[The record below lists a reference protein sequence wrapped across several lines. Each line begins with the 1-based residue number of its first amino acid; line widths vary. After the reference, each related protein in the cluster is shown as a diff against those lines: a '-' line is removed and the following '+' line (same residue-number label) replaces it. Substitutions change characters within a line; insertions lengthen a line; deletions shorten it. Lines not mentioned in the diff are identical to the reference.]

1 LPNSREEEPYSL
13 MFSSLSHPARRK
25 ILRLLAEKPRNFSTI
40 LETLGISS
48 SHLTYHLE
56 NLGDLLVKLD
66 DGRYKLSPLG
76 DAAVCTMRGVE
87 EPPEAQQK
95 RIKMPL
101 SWKAI
106 FAVLMIGII
115 ISSAVSVAQYMSF
128 NQLSLDY
135 QQMSE
140 NYEQLEADYETL
152 DAAYEQLSIENQR
165 LMSWGTS
172 PTTAV
177 EFLRDVVNL
186 DLTKY
191 SSTLESATVE
201 YRDDLGGIVEEIS
214 KWALTYESS
223 KVDVYFR
230 FRNSRLYTYSLDVI
244 EGAPY
249 YSELQPTNLI
259 DASKGI
265 LERYQ
270 QYSGTSH
277 LEPMISML
285 EAVNTDGNF
294 AQTTGNI
301 KLIRSGT
308 TGTKI
313 EFQYTTNNVDYQA
326 KTVVLTF
333 DEYGFLESLSDSW
346 LLYSIGSTQVNIS
359 KEEAI
364 DIAMEYA
371 QNCTWTSNG
380 QTINNFILER
390 DGATAELWP
399 HVRDKALTL
408 IPYWYVTIPLDG
420 IYPEQVTH
428 IGVGLWADTGEFSS
442 CQPK

>member
-1 LPNSREEEPYSL
+1 

-56 NLGDLLVKLD
+56 NLGELLTKLD

-87 EPPEAQQK
+87 EPPEAQQR
-95 RIKMPL
+95 RIRMPL

-115 ISSAVSVAQYMSF
+115 ISSALSVSQYMALA
-128 NQLSLDY
+128 QLSSDY
-135 QQMSE
+135 QQQSE
-140 NYEQLEADYETL
+140 DLEALEADN
-152 DAAYEQLSIENQR
+152 EQLLVENQR

-177 EFLRDVVNL
+177 AFLRDVVYL

-191 SSTLESATVE
+191 VSTLESATVE
-201 YRDDLGGIVEEIS
+201 YRDDLGGIVEELI
-214 KWALTYESS
+214 KWSLAYDSS
-223 KVDVYFR
+223 KVDVTFR
-230 FRNSRLYTYSLDVI
+230 FRNASLSSYSLKVT
-244 EGAPY
+244 EGTPY
-249 YSELQPTNLI
+249 YSELQPTRTI
-259 DASKGI
+259 DAAKGI

-270 QYSGTSH
+270 QYSGASH
-277 LEPMISML
+277 LGPMISML
-285 EAVNTDGNF
+285 ETVETDGNF
-294 AQTTGNI
+294 VKTSGNI
-301 KLIRSGT
+301 KLIRSGESEP
-308 TGTKI
+308 KI
-313 EFQYTTNNVDYQA
+313 EFFYTSHNIEYQA
-326 KTVVLTF
+326 KSVVLSF

-346 LLYSIGSTQVNIS
+346 LLFNIGSTQVNIS

-371 QNCTWTSNG
+371 KNFTWTANG
-380 QTINNFILER
+380 QTISDFLLEE
-390 DGATAELWP
+390 DKATAELWP
-399 HVRDKALTL
+399 HVREEPVTL
-408 IPYWYVTIPLDG
+408 IPYWFVTIPLDRV
-420 IYPEQVTH
+420 YPEQVYS
-428 IGVGLWADTGEFSS
+428 IGVGLWADTGEINVG
-442 CQPK
+442 QPMTR

>member
-1 LPNSREEEPYSL
+1 MPNSRDEEPYSL

-56 NLGDLLVKLD
+56 NLGDLLVKMD

-87 EPPEAQQK
+87 EPPEAQQR

-101 SWKAI
+101 SWKVI
-106 FAVLMIGII
+106 FAVLMIGIV
-115 ISSAVSVAQYMSF
+115 ISSAVSASQYMSF
-128 NQLSLDY
+128 NQLSSDY
-135 QQMSE
+135 QQM
-140 NYEQLEADYETL
+140 YEDYDALQADY
-152 DAAYEQLSIENQR
+152 AQLSVENQR

-172 PTTAV
+172 PTAAV
-177 EFLRDVVNL
+177 AFLRDVVYL

-201 YRDDLGGIVEEIS
+201 YRDDLGGIVEEIMRWS
-214 KWALTYESS
+214 LTYESS
-223 KVDVYFR
+223 KVDVTFI
-230 FRNSRLYTYSLDVI
+230 FRNSNFYSYSLVVT

-249 YSELQPTNLI
+249 YYELQPTRLV
-259 DASKGI
+259 DAAKGI

-270 QYSGTSH
+270 QYSGASH
-277 LEPMISML
+277 LEPMINML
-285 EAVNTDGNF
+285 ETVEGDGNF
-294 AQTTGNI
+294 VKTLGNI

-308 TGTKI
+308 TETKI
-313 EFQYTTNNVDYQA
+313 EFQYTTNNIDYQA

-333 DEYGFLESLSDSW
+333 DEYGFLQSLSDSW

-371 QNCTWTSNG
+371 QNCTWISNG
-380 QTINNFILER
+380 QIINNFILEK
-390 DGATAELWP
+390 DGAKAELWP
-399 HVRDKALTL
+399 HVRDEPLTL

-420 IYPEQVTH
+420 IYPEQVTL
-428 IGVGLWADTGEFSS
+428 IAVGLWADTGEFSI

>member
-56 NLGDLLVKLD
+56 NLGDLLTKLD

-87 EPPEAQQK
+87 EPPETQK
-95 RIKMPL
+95 KGIKLPL

-115 ISSAVSVAQYMSF
+115 VSSAVSAAQYMSF
-128 NQLSLDY
+128 NQLSSDY
-135 QQMSE
+135 QQKSE
-140 NYEQLEADYETL
+140 DYKKLQMDYE
-152 DAAYEQLSIENQR
+152 ELSVENQR

-172 PTTAV
+172 PTPAV
-177 EFLRDVVNL
+177 AFLRDVVQL

-191 SSTLESATVE
+191 SSTLETATVE
-201 YRDDLGGIVEEIS
+201 YREDLGGIIEEIV
-214 KWALTYESS
+214 KWSLTYESS
-223 KVDVYFR
+223 KLDVTFI
-230 FRNSRLYTYSLDVI
+230 FRNSTLYSYSLKVT
-244 EGAPY
+244 EGSPY
-249 YSELQPTNLI
+249 YYELPPIRLI
-259 DASKGI
+259 DAAKGI

-270 QYSGTSH
+270 QYSGTSY

-313 EFQYTTNNVDYQA
+313 EFQYTTNNIDYQA

-333 DEYGFLESLSDSW
+333 DEYGFLDSLSDSW
-346 LLYSIGSTQVNIS
+346 LLFNIGSTQVTIS

-371 QNCTWTSNG
+371 QNCTWTANG
-380 QTINNFILER
+380 QTISNFILEK

-399 HVRDKALTL
+399 HVRDKPLTL

-420 IYPEQVTH
+420 IYPEQVTF
-428 IGVGLWADTGEFSS
+428 IAVGLWADTGKFSS